1 MMKEILSLR
10 DHRENKGLSKRQLAK
25 LSGIPYSSYLRIEGK
40 VENASIDRLRVI
52 CHVLDISL
60 DEIFFGE

>member
-10 DHRENKGLSKRQLAK
+10 DHRENKGLSKSQLAK
-25 LSGIPYSSYLRIEGK
+25 LSGIPYTSYLRIEGK
-40 VENASIDRLRVI
+40 VENASIDRLRAI

-60 DEIFFGE
+60 DEIFFGD